1 MSEEHPLPPRPDL
14 GGPYVQ
20 IATFCE
26 KVLQEQ
32 DGVISV
38 IRAIDRVI
46 RTEVGPEPPAIMPTM
61 SLPMTVL
68 IQLRAAG
75 ALGRHTVSIRTE
87 EPSGHRREPVE
98 LPVHFEGQDRGNNLL
113 IDLMVANLQEGLYW
127 FDVLLDGERLLT
139 RMPLHVIYQPMRTAA
154 AK

>member
-1 MSEEHPLPPRPDL
+1 MSTESPPTRPDL
-14 GGPYVQ
+14 EGPYVQ

-32 DGVISV
+32 DGVISI

-46 RTEVGPEPPAIMPTM
+46 RTEVGPAPPEKMPPM
-61 SLPMTVL
+61 SLTLTVL
-68 IQLRAAG
+68 IQLRSGG

-87 EPSGHRREPVE
+87 EPSGHRRAPVE
-98 LPVHFEGQDRGNNLL
+98 LPIHFEGQDRGNNLL
-113 IDLMVANLQEGLYW
+113 VDLLVNDLQEGLFW
-127 FDVLLDGERLLT
+127 FDVLLDNDRLLT

-154 AK
+154 VR